1 MPQVKVHMS
10 QETKANEQMLARE
23 IRKALVEVLGIKK
36 NIGQVMIYKTPA
48 EFRSAHES
56 RDQNFVFVEINMY
69 PGRSREMKET
79 LLKRICSL
87 INKHAS
93 IDLSDVVCCVIEA
106 GPENYYGGL

>member
-10 QETKANEQMLARE
+10 QETKVDEPVLAQE
-23 IRKALVEVLGIKK
+23 IRKALIEVLGIKE
-36 NIGQVMIYKTPA
+36 NIGQVMIYKTPV

-87 INKHAS
+87 FNEHANV
-93 IDLSDVVCCVIEA
+93 DLSDVICCIFEVE
-106 GPENYYGGL
+106 PENYYGGL